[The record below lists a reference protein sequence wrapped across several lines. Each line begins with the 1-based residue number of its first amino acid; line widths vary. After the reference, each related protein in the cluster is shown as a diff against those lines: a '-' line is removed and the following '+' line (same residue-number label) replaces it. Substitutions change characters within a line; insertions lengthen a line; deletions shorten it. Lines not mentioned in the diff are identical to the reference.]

1 LIIYPAIDIRAGKC
15 VRLVQGNYN
24 EESVYAQ
31 NPLEVALGFEKS
43 GAEYIHLVDLDGA
56 KSGRSQNLG
65 LVVEIAAKLSI
76 PVQLGGGIRTMENIE
91 EVLASGVQ
99 RVILSTAAVNN
110 SKLVKEAVRKYK
122 DKIAVGIDARNG
134 KVATE
139 GWLIN
144 SDLDALEFGKIMEDI
159 GVKTIIYT
167 DISRDGMLIGPNFS
181 AMEEMAKA
189 VKIRVIASGGVAEM
203 NDLEQLKATGV
214 EGVIIGKAI
223 YAGNIKLEEAI
234 RIASK

>member
-24 EESVYAQ
+24 QESVYSQ
-31 NPLEVALGFEKS
+31 NPIEVALGFEKS

-65 LVVEIAAKLSI
+65 LIVEIAAKLSI
-76 PVQLGGGIRTMENIE
+76 PVQLGGGIRTMDNIE
-91 EVLASGVQ
+91 EILASGVH
-99 RVILSTAAVNN
+99 RVILGTAAVNN
-110 SKLVKEAVRKYK
+110 PKLVKQAVEKYK

-134 KVATE
+134 KAAIE
-139 GWLIN
+139 GWLNN
-144 SDLDALEFGKIMEDI
+144 SDLDAVEFGKIMEDI
-159 GVKTIIYT
+159 GVETIIYT
-167 DISRDGMLIGPNFS
+167 DISRDGMLIGPNLS
-181 AMEEMAKA
+181 AMEEMVNA
-189 VKIRVIASGGVAEM
+189 VKIRVIASGGVAQM
-203 NDLEQLKATGV
+203 DDLMQLKETGV

-234 RIASK
+234 RIVSK

>member
-24 EESVYAQ
+24 EESVYSK

-56 KSGRSQNLG
+56 KSGRLQNLG
-65 LVVEIAAKLSI
+65 LIVEIATKLSI

-91 EVLASGVQ
+91 EILASGVQ
-99 RVILSTAAVNN
+99 RVILGTAAVNN
-110 SKLVKEAVRKYK
+110 QKLVKEAVGKYK
-122 DKIAVGIDARNG
+122 DRIAVGIDARNG
-134 KVATE
+134 KVAIE
-139 GWLIN
+139 GWLNN
-144 SDLDALEFGKIMEDI
+144 SDLDAVEFGIIMEDI

-167 DISRDGMLIGPNFS
+167 DISRDGMLIGPNLS

-189 VKIRVIASGGVAEM
+189 VKIRVIASGGVAES
-203 NDLEQLKATGV
+203 NDLEKMKTTGV

-223 YAGNIKLEEAI
+223 YAGNIKLEDAI
-234 RIASK
+234 RITSK

>member
-134 KVATE
+134 KVAIE
-139 GWLIN
+139 GWLNN
-144 SDLDALEFGKIMEDI
+144 SDLDAVEFGKIMEDI